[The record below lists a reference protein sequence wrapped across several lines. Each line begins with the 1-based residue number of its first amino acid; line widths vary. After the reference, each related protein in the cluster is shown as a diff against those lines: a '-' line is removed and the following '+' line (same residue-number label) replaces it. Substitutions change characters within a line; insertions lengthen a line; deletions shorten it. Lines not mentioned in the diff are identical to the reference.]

1 MNLEQQITQHFQ
13 DSAQLKLDALEQLR
27 PHILAGAVAMAEAI
41 RRGNKVMVCGNGGS
55 AADSQH
61 FAAEFLNRLEMERG
75 ELAAMS
81 LTTDTSTLTS
91 IANDYSY
98 DEIFSKQVRALG
110 KPGDILFAITTS
122 GNSKNVL
129 KAVEVA
135 HARQIQVI
143 ALTGRD
149 GGKMTGVLAASDVH
163 ICVPHERTLRIQ
175 EVHILVI
182 HCFCDLVDT
191 ILFGDK

>member
-1 MNLEQQITQHFQ
+1 MNIDSRITQHFK
-13 DSAQLKLDALEQLR
+13 DSAELKLNCMDQLR
-27 PHILAGAVAMAEAI
+27 PHIAAASHAMAGAM
-41 RRGNKVMVCGNGGS
+41 RSGNKILACGNGGS

-98 DEIFSKQVRALG
+98 EEIFSKQVRALG
-110 KPGDILFAITTS
+110 KPNDILFAITTS

-129 KAVEVA
+129 KAIEVA
-135 HARQIQVI
+135 HTKNIKIVAMS
-143 ALTGRD
+143 GRD
-149 GGKMTGVLAASDVH
+149 GGKLNGLLKLDDIH
-163 ICVPHERTLRIQ
+163 ICVPHDRTLRIQ

-182 HCFCDLVDT
+182 HCLCDAVDN
-191 ILFGDK
+191 ILFGEK

>member
-1 MNLEQQITQHFQ
+1 MNIEDQISQHFR
-13 DSAQLKLDALEQLR
+13 DSAALKLASLDALR
-27 PHILAGAVAMAEAI
+27 APIAAASHAMAETI
-41 RRGNKVMVCGNGGS
+41 RAGNKIMSCGNGGS

-98 DEIFSKQVRALG
+98 EEIFSKQVRALG
-110 KPGDILFAITTS
+110 KPGDMLLAISTS

-129 KAVEVA
+129 RAIEAA
-135 HARQIQVI
+135 HAKQVRVV
-143 ALTGRD
+143 ALSGRD
-149 GGKMTGVLAASDVH
+149 GGNLNALLKPNDIH
-163 ICVPHERTLRIQ
+163 ICVRNDRTLRVQ

-182 HCFCDLVDT
+182 HCLCDAVDT
-191 ILFGDK
+191 ILFGRK